1 MAGHNKW
8 TQIKRQKAV
17 TDGKRSKIF
26 SKFARLIALE
36 SKKANGNVS
45 APGLKTAIEKAK
57 SFNMP
62 NDNIDRAI
70 KKGTGGESGSM
81 EPITYEAYGPGGAA
95 LIIEALTDNRN
106 KAAQEVKFI
115 LSKHNSALG
124 AVGSASWAFSKV
136 EGVWTP
142 NLPVPISSD
151 DFQKLEALIDELEE
165 NDEVQDVYTNAETA

>member
-81 EPITYEAYGPGGAA
+81 EPIKMGMA
-95 LIIEALTDNRN
+95 L
-106 KAAQEVKFI
+106 
-115 LSKHNSALG
+115 
-124 AVGSASWAFSKV
+124 
-136 EGVWTP
+136 
-142 NLPVPISSD
+142 
-151 DFQKLEALIDELEE
+151 
-165 NDEVQDVYTNAETA
+165 